1 MTNSRPRKPALRPY
15 IHEPMSTAADA
26 ILGHLQTVAAER
38 ARRDASPDLGASVLA
53 LKRYQQGRFGRTYAD
68 LLVSPRFG
76 PASRFFLEEL
86 YGPRDFSQRD
96 AQFARVV
103 PALVKLFPDEIV
115 ATVQTLAELHAL
127 SETLDSETA
136 SHLGSARVDA
146 AAYIAAWQATGRP
159 SDRERQIVLTLA
171 VGESLDVLTR
181 NPLVRNTLRMMR
193 GPARAAGLGE
203 LQNFLEVGF
212 DAFRAMRG
220 AREFLD
226 DIGRR
231 ERALAAALF
240 CAANRIAAADS
251 TDRHLGD
258 TPLGQLP

>member
-1 MTNSRPRKPALRPY
+1 
-15 IHEPMSTAADA
+15 MSTAANT
-26 ILGHLQTVAAER
+26 ILGHLQTVATER
-38 ARRDASPDLGASVLA
+38 ARRDAAPELGASVLA
-53 LKRYQQGRFGRTYAD
+53 LKRYQQSRFGRTYAD
-68 LLVSPRFG
+68 LLVSQRHG
-76 PASRFFLEEL
+76 PAARFFLEEL

-136 SHLGSARVDA
+136 SNLDGTRVDA
-146 AAYIAAWQATGRP
+146 AAYIAAWQATGRA
-159 SDRERQIVLTLA
+159 SERERQIMLTLA
-171 VGESLDVLTR
+171 VGESLDALTR
-181 NPLVRNTLRMMR
+181 NPLVRNSLRMMR
-193 GPARAAGLGE
+193 SPARAAGLGE
-203 LQNFLEVGF
+203 LQNFLEAGF

-231 ERALAAALF
+231 ERALATALF
-240 CAANRIAAADS
+240 SAARHMAAAAG
-251 TDRHLGD
+251 TGRHIGD

>member
-1 MTNSRPRKPALRPY
+1 
-15 IHEPMSTAADA
+15 MSTPANA

-38 ARRDASPDLGASVLA
+38 ARRDASPELAARVLA
-53 LKRYQQGRFGRTYAD
+53 LKRYQQDRFSKTYAD
-68 LLVSPRFG
+68 LLGSPRHG

-136 SHLGSARVDA
+136 SHLDGTRIDA
-146 AAYIAAWQATGRP
+146 PGYVAAWQATGRA
-159 SDRERQIVLTLA
+159 SDRERQIALTLA

-193 GPARAAGLGE
+193 GPARAAGLAE
-203 LQNFLEVGF
+203 LQAFLEVGF
-212 DAFRAMRG
+212 DAFRAMHG

-226 DIGRR
+226 LIARR

-240 CAANRIAAADS
+240 SADNDGAMADNS
-251 TDRHLGD
+251 NRHLGD

>member
-1 MTNSRPRKPALRPY
+1 
-15 IHEPMSTAADA
+15 MSTAANA
-26 ILGHLQTVAAER
+26 ILGHLQTVASER
-38 ARRDASPDLGASVLA
+38 ARRDAAPELGACVLA
-53 LKRYQQGRFGRTYAD
+53 LKRYQQSRFSRTYAD
-68 LLVSPRFG
+68 LLASPRYG
-76 PASRFFLEEL
+76 PAARFFLEEL

-127 SETLDSETA
+127 SETLDTETA
-136 SHLGSARVDA
+136 LHLSRPSVDA
-146 AAYIAAWQATGRP
+146 AAYIAAWQATGRRAE
-159 SDRERQIVLTLA
+159 RERQIALTLA

-203 LQNFLEVGF
+203 LQSFLETGF
-212 DAFRAMRG
+212 DAFKAMRG

-240 CAANRIAAADS
+240 GAANDVAATDS
-251 TDRHLGD
+251 ADRHLGD